1 MNLFQLDKELGTD
14 TTQLSREVRR
24 LNFGQF
30 LFLYFVL
37 RNSKTEFCQEL
48 LQELRRKG
56 APEWAK
62 TKGQK
67 KKDKKTDELML
78 NEMKGS
84 RKSSNLP
91 SYNSSMSNIPA
102 QSHMGGDPQAP
113 PLEAKSK
120 EALESDLIQNYPD
133 LSFTQESATMKKT

>member
-1 MNLFQLDKELGTD
+1 MDKELGTD

-48 LQELRRKG
+48 LKELRRKG
-56 APEWAK
+56 APDWAK

-67 KKDKKTDELML
+67 KKDQKTDA
-78 NEMKGS
+78 
-84 RKSSNLP
+84 NLP

-102 QSHMGGDPQAP
+102 QSHMGGEPQAP
-113 PLEAKSK
+113 PLEAK
-120 EALESDLIQNYPD
+120 SDLIQNYPD

>member
-1 MNLFQLDKELGTD
+1 MDKELGTD

-48 LQELRRKG
+48 LKELRRKG
-56 APEWAK
+56 APDWAK

-67 KKDKKTDELML
+67 KKDQKTDELML

-102 QSHMGGDPQAP
+102 ESHMCGEPQAP
-113 PLEAKSK
+113 PLEGK
-120 EALESDLIQNYPD
+120 SDLIQNYPD